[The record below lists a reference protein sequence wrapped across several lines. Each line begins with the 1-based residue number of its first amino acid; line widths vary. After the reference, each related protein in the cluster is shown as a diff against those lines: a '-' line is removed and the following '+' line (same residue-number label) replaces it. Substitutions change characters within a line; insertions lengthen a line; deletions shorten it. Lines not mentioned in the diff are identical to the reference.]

1 MVSENG
7 SGENR
12 IALHVNAGRK
22 RENRGNSVRPFA
34 NRGKR
39 RRQSAA
45 KPTGGVR
52 LMQTGKDAGNLATN
66 AGGNRWFAK
75 NASGN
80 VSRED
85 NDSKNAK
92 QYNRGKN
99 DVRHVNN
106 ADVSARHWKRARD
119 VRPNVASGPV
129 ASGGKT
135 TSDAMI
141 DTLYEHGKELIG
153 ADAYITLQPG
163 TTGSEIVAI
172 ATATETE

>member
-1 MVSENG
+1 MAGE
-7 SGENR
+7 SGRGDNR
-12 IALHVNAGRK
+12 IALHVSAGRR
-22 RENRGNSVRPFA
+22 RENRGNSVTPFA

-39 RRQSAA
+39 RRQYAA

-52 LMQTGKDAGNLATN
+52 LMQTSKDAGNFAKN
-66 AGGNRWFAK
+66 AGGNGQFAK

-80 VSRED
+80 VSLED
-85 NDSKNAK
+85 NDSENVK

-119 VRPNVASGPV
+119 VRPNVASVPV
-129 ASGGKT
+129 ASGGRT

-141 DTLYEHGKELIG
+141 DTLYGHGKELIG
-153 ADAYITLQPG
+153 ADGYITLPPD